1 MIKMKSALVRLSC
14 SLKQV
19 IVNILSTFFLST
31 FLETFLFL
39 VFKNHSNFL
48 SVQFI
53 SINYMPIVVQ
63 WTARV
68 FHLLKLKLYAHWRVP
83 PLLVSTF
90 PSLLIPPSYFVSLSL
105 TTLDISFKWNHTVWL
120 FFFLCFLGDCPVS
133 LSIMSSGFY
142 PCCSIW

>member
-1 MIKMKSALVRLSC
+1 MIKMKSALMRLSC

-19 IVNILSTFFLST
+19 IVNISNTFFLST

-53 SINYMPIVVQ
+53 SVNYMPIVVQ
-63 WTARV
+63 WTVRV
-68 FHLLKLKLYAHWRVP
+68 FHLIKLKLYAHWRGP

-90 PSLLIPPSYFVSLSL
+90 SSLLIPPFYFVSLSL

-120 FFFLCFLGDCPVS
+120 FVFVFLVIVLFHLA
-133 LSIMSSGFY
+133 
-142 PCCSIW
+142 